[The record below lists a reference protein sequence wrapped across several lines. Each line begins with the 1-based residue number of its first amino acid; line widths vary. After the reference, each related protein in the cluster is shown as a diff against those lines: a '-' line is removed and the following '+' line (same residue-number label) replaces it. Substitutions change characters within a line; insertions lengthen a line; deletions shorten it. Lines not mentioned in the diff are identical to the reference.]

1 MQGALYV
8 SISIIVRFVIC
19 INIYICIYGNACHC
33 KMRFCRID
41 LLFLLKELCQYSL
54 TMQLTHHQSLQ
65 L

>member
-8 SISIIVRFVIC
+8 SISIIVRFV
-19 INIYICIYGNACHC
+19 ICIYGNACHC